1 MRKLLVLW
9 LFFGITFMAE
19 AQEERFPTRAV
30 YAELGG
36 MGLVYSVNYDMRF
49 HKDKMDG
56 WGVRAG
62 LGGYVYSD
70 RSLFTL
76 PVQLNKLFGKE
87 NHFFEIGAGATLV
100 NYQET
105 EYSVG
110 NGSAN
115 ETTDKHWHF
124 ILDMEETPSF
134 MGTINF
140 GYRMVPDEPG
150 FTWRANLTPIFNQ
163 NGFWPLFAGIGFG
176 YAF

>member
-62 LGGYVYSD
+62 LGGYVYREYQSMGQTF
-70 RSLFTL
+70 RRGT
-76 PVQLNKLFGKE
+76 KLA
-87 NHFFEIGAGATLV
+87 AG
-100 NYQET
+100 
-105 EYSVG
+105 SCG
-110 NGSAN
+110 
-115 ETTDKHWHF
+115 
-124 ILDMEETPSF
+124 
-134 MGTINF
+134 
-140 GYRMVPDEPG
+140 
-150 FTWRANLTPIFNQ
+150 
-163 NGFWPLFAGIGFG
+163 
-176 YAF
+176 